1 MPTAA
6 KSSKAARKGAARGSG
21 RKRRPLAGRIPVTPA
36 RKFGSHLKELVRDAG
51 MAAKDFAA
59 QIGRSDD
66 TVWYWLRGEHVPHID
81 EWPRIAEA
89 LGIGNVRD
97 LVPDMPVR
105 RRRAARSRKA
115 PLDGAKPRGRRQRKR

>member
-1 MPTAA
+1 MPAAA
-6 KSSKAARKGAARGSG
+6 KSTKSRKGAARGSG
-21 RKRRPLAGRIPVTPA
+21 RKRRPLAGRIPLTPA
-36 RKFGSHLKELVRDAG
+36 RRFGTHLKQLVREAG

-115 PLDGAKPRGRRQRKR
+115 ALDGARPRGARARKR